1 MPSTWIMFL
10 NSWLTHDKLL
20 ESRASRVRHLKLVDH
35 KTELLKDAIK
45 INPFN
50 VFKFR
55 KTTLSFSGPSHDIEL
70 ENKFEYMTLDAL
82 A

>member
-50 VFKFR
+50 VLKSKCIEDLMDR
-55 KTTLSFSGPSHDIEL
+55 IILWIKTFCCRI
-70 ENKFEYMTLDAL
+70 F
-82 A
+82 